1 LANVDIFMHTEDL
14 KLGRLYWGPLPLPT
28 GGELIGLLQ
37 RSNGEPGA
45 AIRIGG
51 RVYQGN
57 AGALRST
64 GLIVS

>member
-1 LANVDIFMHTEDL
+1 MANVDIFMHPEDL
-14 KLGRLYWGPLPLPT
+14 KLGRLYWGAMPLPT

-51 RVYQGN
+51 RMYQGN
-57 AGALRST
+57 AGALRTT

>member
-1 LANVDIFMHTEDL
+1 
-14 KLGRLYWGPLPLPT
+14 LPLPT

-37 RSNGEPGA
+37 RSNGETGA